1 MSSPQHPVPRL
12 LVRRWTQL
20 FVGLFLYGIA
30 LALMIEAAVGLDP
43 WTVFA
48 QGADL
53 QTGWGI
59 GLVTVLIG
67 ALVLLLWIPLRQ
79 KPGIGTVLN
88 VLLVGPAL
96 EVGLWAFEAPE
107 ELWARILIFGGGLA
121 LLAVATGLYVGAGFG
136 PGPRDGLMTGA
147 HARFGFPL
155 WAVRGTIELTVLT
168 IGWLLGGNVG
178 LGTVAFALLIGPMVH
193 VTLPRLRVPL
203 PSDAAHSGAAAA
215 RAASAAPAASAPAT
229 ASADRGSAATPVAGP
244 PQPDPADPTNP
255 TAPIVV
261 VGS

>member
-1 MSSPQHPVPRL
+1 MSSPRL
-12 LVRRWTQL
+12 LVRRWAQL
-20 FVGLFLYGIA
+20 LVGLFLYGIA

-48 QGADL
+48 QGLDR

-147 HARFGFPL
+147 HARFGFPI

-203 PSDAAHSGAAAA
+203 PSDAAAPAPAAASGAAPSDRGPA
-215 RAASAAPAASAPAT
+215 AAPAA
-229 ASADRGSAATPVAGP
+229 GP
-244 PQPDPADPTNP
+244 PRAERTEPGQPRPNPDDPTNP

>member
-1 MSSPQHPVPRL
+1 MPSPQHPVPRL

-121 LLAVATGLYVGAGFG
+121 IAGAIDGPPMIDQPSQPGGGFVGALNAG
-136 PGPRDGLMTGA
+136 
-147 HARFGFPL
+147 
-155 WAVRGTIELTVLT
+155 
-168 IGWLLGGNVG
+168 IGE
-178 LGTVAFALLIGPMVH
+178 TF
-193 VTLPRLRVPL
+193 
-203 PSDAAHSGAAAA
+203 D
-215 RAASAAPAASAPAT
+215 RA
-229 ASADRGSAATPVAGP
+229 PVMISEQGR
-244 PQPDPADPTNP
+244 
-255 TAPIVV
+255 
-261 VGS
+261 